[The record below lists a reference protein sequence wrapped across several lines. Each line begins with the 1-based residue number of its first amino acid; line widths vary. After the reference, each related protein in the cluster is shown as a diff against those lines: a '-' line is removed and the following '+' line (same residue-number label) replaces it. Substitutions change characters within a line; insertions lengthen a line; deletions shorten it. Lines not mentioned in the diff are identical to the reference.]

1 MRKFGWAAFILG
13 CIGVVTFSVSSW
25 ILQSIFKVT
34 NSINLFPL
42 IIDALTAFL
51 GWNLVRG
58 NRNKFLFGFTIF
70 IFIIW
75 CLFFIINFI
84 NIIGAISS
92 R

>member
-13 CIGVVTFSVSSW
+13 CISVVTFSVSSW
-25 ILQSIFKVT
+25 ILQSILKVIT
-34 NSINLFPL
+34 PTSLFPL

-58 NRNKFLFGFTIF
+58 NRNKLLFGFTIF

-75 CLFFIINFI
+75 CLIFIFNFI
-84 NIIGAISS
+84 SFIGVISS